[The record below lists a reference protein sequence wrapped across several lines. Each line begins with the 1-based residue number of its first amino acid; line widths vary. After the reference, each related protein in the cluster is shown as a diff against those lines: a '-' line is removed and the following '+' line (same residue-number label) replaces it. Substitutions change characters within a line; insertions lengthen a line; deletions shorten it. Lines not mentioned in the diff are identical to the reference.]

1 MAGQSANEKGVQRG
15 RSSLFVYNAALIA
28 SAAILAPLIAV
39 ACLLRPRWRERL
51 GDRFGLGWPE
61 SSPRPTLWAH
71 GASVGEIEGIA
82 PLLQRWKDENPG
94 GRIVVSSLTA
104 TGCAAATRAVP
115 GAEVRAFPLDLPG
128 IPGRVVRR
136 LSPDLFLF
144 SENELWPN
152 ALTSLSSLR
161 VPSIQVSGRVSERA
175 ARTLKRT
182 PGLAGSILSSVT
194 RFCVQS
200 PDDKARLLALGAD
213 ADCIVVTGSLKGDG
227 RRIPTPPF
235 VDALEATGRPILVAG
250 STHEGE
256 EEVVAEAMVILG
268 RREKKP
274 LWILAPRHP
283 ERFDS
288 VAAELLRCGHRMIR
302 RSEMPSEPAEV
313 EGLLDEIDVI
323 LLDTLGELAGCYRS
337 ATACFVGGSLVPIG
351 GHNLLEPAREGTLI
365 AVGPHVDSVRT
376 LVADLSAHGAAGIA
390 EDGAALAEVLERFLR
405 VGRGSSAARA
415 AQRVAAESA
424 GGVDRTWIAVE
435 EVLRTRSGAPPASRN
450 HGAAS

>member
-1 MAGQSANEKGVQRG
+1 MAGESENDRRVQRG
-15 RSSLFVYNAALIA
+15 RSSLLVYNAALIA
-28 SAAILAPLIAV
+28 SASVLAPLIAV

-51 GDRFGLGWPE
+51 GERFGLGWPE
-61 SSPRPTLWAH
+61 ASPQPTLWAH
-71 GASVGEIEGIA
+71 GASVGEVEGIA
-82 PLLQRWKDENPG
+82 PLLQRWKEENPG

-128 IPGRVVRR
+128 IPARVVRR
-136 LSPDLFLF
+136 LAPDLFLF

-152 ALTSLSSLR
+152 ALMSLSSLR
-161 VPSIQVSGRVSERA
+161 VPSIQVSGRLSERA
-175 ARTLKRT
+175 ARTLRRT
-182 PGLAGSILSSVT
+182 PRLAGSILSSVT

-200 PDDKARLLALGAD
+200 ADDQARLLALDVD
-213 ADCIVVTGSLKGDG
+213 AERVVVTGSLKGDG
-227 RRIPTPPF
+227 RRVPAPPF

-256 EEVVAEAMVILG
+256 EKFVTEAMMILG
-268 RREKKP
+268 QREKKP

-302 RSEMPSEPAEV
+302 RSEMPSEPAEA
-313 EGLLDEIDVI
+313 EGLLDGIDVI
-323 LLDTLGELAGCYRS
+323 LLDSLGELAGCYRS

-376 LVADLSAHGAAGIA
+376 LVAALQAHGAAVIV
-390 EDGAALAEVLERFLR
+390 EDGAALADALEHFLR
-405 VGRGSSAARA
+405 AGRGSPAACA

-424 GGVDRTWIAVE
+424 GGVDRTWSAVE
-435 EVLRTRSGAPPASRN
+435 EVLRPPSGTRAGARK